1 MATKKKV
8 ADDKLTST
16 AKAIGTTLG
25 TLAVKVGIVTP
36 PPQVKKKATK
46 KAPAKSLVKKTATK
60 RAPKKA
66 K

>member
-1 MATKKKV
+1 MATKKKT

-25 TLAVKVGIVTP
+25 TLAMKVSIVTP
-36 PPQVKKKATK
+36 APQVKKKATK
-46 KAPAKSLVKKTATK
+46 KAAVKSLAKKAATK